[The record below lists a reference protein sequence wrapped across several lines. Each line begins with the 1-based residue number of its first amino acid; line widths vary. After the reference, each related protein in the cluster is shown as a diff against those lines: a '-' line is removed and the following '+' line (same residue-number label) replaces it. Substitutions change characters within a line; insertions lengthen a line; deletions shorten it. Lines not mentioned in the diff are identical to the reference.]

1 MQSQRDARRIA
12 YSSRALFQGLQMVV
26 GIFTRWRLQELGG
39 EPQHALG
46 LVRGHQFIYERLEIG
61 ENFDL
66 RQRLFFHWI
75 HRRLRDGVNDA
86 AMVAEQQRDSSDRK
100 STRLNSS
107 HVSTSYAVF

>member
-1 MQSQRDARRIA
+1 
-12 YSSRALFQGLQMVV
+12 MVV

-86 AMVAEQQRDSSDRK
+86 AMVAEQQRDSSKFCNRVAVRQTDQASK
-100 STRLNSS
+100 RLSP
-107 HVSTSYAVF
+107 